1 MKIKKSVIKEA
12 VREVLLETV
21 AKDYDVWGIKEQ
33 HAFEKDLIKLMR
45 KHNLRDNRDFREAVM
60 KAMRYVHM

>member
-1 MKIKKSVIKEA
+1 MKIKKSALKSAIK
-12 VREVLLETV
+12 EVLLETV

-45 KHNLRDNRDFREAVM
+45 KHNLRHNRDFREAVM
-60 KAMRYVHM
+60 KAMKYVHM